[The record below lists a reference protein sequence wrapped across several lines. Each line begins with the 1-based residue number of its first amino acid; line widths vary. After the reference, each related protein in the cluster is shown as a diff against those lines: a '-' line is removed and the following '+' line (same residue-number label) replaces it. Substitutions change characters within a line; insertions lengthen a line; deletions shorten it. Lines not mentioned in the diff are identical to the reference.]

1 VVLLKGKNMS
11 ELHPAIGKMLEKYDL
26 SIADKTYEALR
37 EILQEIILLGLYRAG
52 FFNEAVFYG
61 GTALRILYGLDRFS
75 EDLDFSLLKPNKDFD
90 VGVYEKSIVE
100 TLQSFGFEVEMQLK
114 NQSGAIKSAFL
125 KGNTTQHLLS
135 IQAPNDVIQK
145 YGQGRLVKIKLEV
158 DTQPP
163 LAFQSE
169 KKTQLLPA
177 PFMIH
182 SMTLSSLF
190 AGKVHAILCRNW
202 SSRPKG
208 RDWYDLIWYISR
220 GTKLDLTHLSAR
232 LRQGCDWQEKEGL
245 SFSGEIVKEF
255 VLERLKNRINLLD
268 IRSAKHD
275 VEPFVSDRNV
285 LDIWSKEFFLLL
297 VERLEFIRS

>member
-1 VVLLKGKNMS
+1 MS

-26 SIADKTYEALR
+26 STADKTYEALR
-37 EILQEIILLGLYRAG
+37 EILQEIVLLGLYRAG

-75 EDLDFSLLKPNKDFD
+75 EDLDFSLIEPNEEFD
-90 VGVYEKSIVE
+90 LGVYEKSIVE
-100 TLQSFGFEVEMQLK
+100 TLQSFGFEVNIQLK
-114 NQSGAIKSAFL
+114 NQEGVIKSAFL
-125 KGNTTQHLLS
+125 KGNTAQHLLN
-135 IQAPNDVIQK
+135 IKAPDDVIQK
-145 YGQGRLVKIKLEV
+145 YGQGRLVKIKFEV

-182 SMTLSSLF
+182 SMTTSSLF

-208 RDWYDLIWYISR
+208 RDWYDLVWYIANGYR
-220 GTKLDLTHLSAR
+220 VDLTHLAAR
-232 LRQGCDWQEKEGL
+232 LRQSCDWQEKEG
-245 SFSGEIVKEF
+245 IKIKEDVTEAF
-255 VLERLKNRINLLD
+255 VLELLKTRIASLD
-268 IRSAKHD
+268 IQNAKRD
-275 VEPFVSDRNV
+275 IEPFISDAQV
-285 LDIWSKEFFLLL
+285 LDIWSREFFLSI
-297 VERLEFIRS
+297 VEELRFS